1 MNTIYILAGHSSSD
15 PGAISGGHKEADLT
29 RDLRDRIS
37 AILPSLNDDDD
48 DNLSRTL
55 AKLGVL
61 PPSVVLLDIHFN
73 AAKPSVSGSET
84 FVKKAASP
92 LERLYADTLSRTTS
106 KILGIPNRGAKP
118 EHVSPRGRL
127 GILHTGATSVLLE
140 VGFITNDTDRAAYFA
155 NAERLSKAIAEIT
168 QAISNLA
175 KYGG

>member
-73 AAKPSVSGSET
+73 AAKPSVSGSEA
-84 FVKKAASP
+84 FVKKNASP
-92 LERLYADTLSRTTS
+92 LERLYADTLARTTS

-118 EHVSPRGRL
+118 EHVSPRGGWGYFTPAQRRCFWKLGLLQTIQTGRPILPTLSGCRKPLRRL
-127 GILHTGATSVLLE
+127 PKQLVI
-140 VGFITNDTDRAAYFA
+140 
-155 NAERLSKAIAEIT
+155 
-168 QAISNLA
+168 
-175 KYGG
+175 